1 MAENAKTEDQL
12 LAELRNAP
20 VVEVTNKTPEVINT
34 EEVKTTETTETVV
47 TEDPLKK
54 AETVTT
60 EKPYYELKGF
70 ATQAELD
77 TYIDNNRVAP
87 KTAYASKWSEEFDGF
102 VKATGKDDPKLFEF
116 YKNTEI
122 KESMEPKD
130 YVRLIVESEIQKN
143 PTLAKYRDMRQE
155 ELEKEYLVD
164 MDVKEE
170 GLSMQDLYAKD
181 MKDIQLKAEAQKVID
196 DINVTREK
204 MANSGL
210 TKEEIAANT
219 AKLETAKVKAN
230 DFIEKSVAE
239 LNMDIVDK
247 KKNEKGELEIL
258 KDSEGKPVVLKSFTF
273 EQEEKDFFK
282 NALQGVIAEMGFP
295 EPDSDNA
302 KTALI
307 LAKMATKEEFELKR
321 TKEVIAQTEAR
332 IIKQFNI
339 DVDNP
344 SVLKVG
350 ATSDT
355 LEGVISEEAAI
366 KAARGGG

>member
-1 MAENAKTEDQL
+1 MKVKIPWAKPTFS
-12 LAELRNAP
+12 
-20 VVEVTNKTPEVINT
+20 
-34 EEVKTTETTETVV
+34 
-47 TEDPLKK
+47 
-54 AETVTT
+54 
-60 EKPYYELKGF
+60 EK
-70 ATQAELD
+70 
-77 TYIDNNRVAP
+77 
-87 KTAYASKWSEEFDGF
+87 
-102 VKATGKDDPKLFEF
+102 
-116 YKNTEI
+116 
-122 KESMEPKD
+122 
-130 YVRLIVESEIQKN
+130 
-143 PTLAKYRDMRQE
+143 
-155 ELEKEYLVD
+155 EKEYLVD